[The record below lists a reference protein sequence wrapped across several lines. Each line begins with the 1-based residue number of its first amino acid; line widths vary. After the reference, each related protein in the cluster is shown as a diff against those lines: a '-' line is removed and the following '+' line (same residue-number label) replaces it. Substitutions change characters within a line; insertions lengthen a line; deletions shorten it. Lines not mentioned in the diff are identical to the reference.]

1 VPAATLEVVLVWAA
15 TRPKAVARMVRV
27 VNCMVDVVV
36 CDEVSH
42 VEGGFEE
49 EDVLMKQ
56 VKSMGTI

>member
-1 VPAATLEVVLVWAA
+1 
-15 TRPKAVARMVRV
+15 MVRV